1 MFGTLL
7 LYTLKI
13 LLADFYCVSKIM
25 SQGKRLH
32 LSYER
37 VVLLADSAPAFR
49 AQDAFHNP
57 TLISRV
63 QDISYSFNFNALQL
77 KEIGSSEYIKDR
89 TPASGAVAMKSRIP
103 VLSQPTVDVQ
113 FSYLF
118 FDAENESALGL
129 NVDGGYL
136 FENSKLYNKPDWA
149 NSGAS
154 AEAKKGDINLYLLAE
169 QANPRKDILGRQ
181 NKTDN
186 SEFDKLDLVG
196 IGNCYLS
203 SYSISAALGSM
214 VSCQLSYSC
223 SNICIDE
230 YDFNNLNDSV
240 PAVDNQ
246 GNRSES
252 IVDIKKSILTE
263 GALDTKNSESSL
275 ALRPGDIEIT
285 WTDNKSGVEG
295 GFSLLDI
302 QPELMLI
309 QSIEISLNIERQ
321 DINCFGSD
329 YIKDRKIQ
337 FPILGSM
344 SADILLRDIQKN
356 ANKSQISQIFK
367 DDVSMDIDIK
377 LYSRTSTT
385 TKEHYATI
393 KIPDAKL
400 AAESHSMSIGDFAK
414 VSAEFLFEVGTKQ
427 GMRIIKHT

>member
-1 MFGTLL
+1 
-7 LYTLKI
+7 
-13 LLADFYCVSKIM
+13 M

-49 AQDAFHNP
+49 AQDTVHNP

-63 QDISYSFNFNALQL
+63 QDISYSFNFNPLQL

-89 TPASGAVAMKSRIP
+89 TPAVGAVAMKSRIP
-103 VLSQPTVDVQ
+103 ILSQPTVDVQ

-118 FDAENESALGL
+118 FDAANESALGF

-149 NSGAS
+149 NLGAS

-181 NKTDN
+181 DKTDN
-186 SEFDKLDLVG
+186 SEFDKLDLIG

-203 SYSISAALGSM
+203 SYGISAQLGSM

-230 YDFNNLNDSV
+230 YNFNHLNDFV
-240 PAVDNQ
+240 PAVNNK
-246 GNRSES
+246 GERSTS
-252 IVDIKKSILTE
+252 IVQIHKSILRN
-263 GALDTKNSESSL
+263 GALDTDNSESSL

-285 WTDNKSGVEG
+285 WTDNKADSEG
-295 GFSLLDI
+295 GFSLIDI
-302 QPELMLI
+302 DPELMLI
-309 QSIEISLNIERQ
+309 QSIQVSLDINRQ

-344 SADILLRDIQKN
+344 SANIILRDIQKN
-356 ANKSQISQIFK
+356 ANKSEISQIFK
-367 DDVSMDIDIK
+367 DDVSMDIEIK
-377 LYSRTSTT
+377 LYSRTSATS
-385 TKEHYATI
+385 KKHYATV

-400 AAESHSMSIGDFAK
+400 ASESHSMSIGGFAE
-414 VSAEFLFEVGTKQ
+414 VSAEFLFEIGTNS
-427 GMRIIKHT
+427 GMQIIKHV